1 MQRREPGRSL
11 DAEQDTSAP
20 MPSIPETDDSL
31 ITIRLHRWA
40 VLAVGVMLTL
50 ALGFVIS
57 YSILR
62 LRSVAATSAAD
73 DAPLV
78 TQVDT
83 RPATPATA
91 GGDKR
96 TQNSFEV
103 PAMYQVQPAS
113 AEEMFS
119 EFICS
124 CCGQLVAEC
133 SCGMAVESRAFIN
146 GMNAV
151 GTNRLDMYLAYADT
165 YGLDTF
171 VSWEAQ
177 HVVKQYKLANA
188 PPERPQILLD
198 VHEIDLGNVSATGSQ
213 VKTGLTITN
222 AGQKDLVVESLSTS
236 CGCTTVALVSGGQ
249 EGPTFGAGT
258 PPEDWTATI
267 EPGGSAE
274 LRIYFDPS
282 FHPDA
287 RGPMMRQVHIS
298 TNDPVDPRT
307 KVTIKLNQVD

>member
-1 MQRREPGRSL
+1 MQSREPGRSL
-11 DAEQDTSAP
+11 EAEQDTSAA
-20 MPSIPETDDSL
+20 MPSIPETDDGL
-31 ITIRLHRWA
+31 ITIRLHKWA
-40 VLAVGVMLTL
+40 VLVMGVMLTL
-50 ALGFVIS
+50 ALSFVIS

-62 LRSVAATSAAD
+62 LRSVAATSAAG
-73 DAPLV
+73 DASLV

-83 RPATPATA
+83 RPAPSTA
-91 GGDKR
+91 LADDKSK
-96 TQNSFEV
+96 QNSFDV

-133 SCGMAVESRAFIN
+133 SCGMAVERRAFVN

-151 GTNRLDMYLAYADT
+151 GGNRLDMYLAYADT

-188 PPERPQILLD
+188 PSERPQIALD
-198 VHEIDLGNVSATGSQ
+198 VQEIDLGDVSVSGSQ
-213 VKTGLTITN
+213 VETGVTITN
-222 AGQKDLVVESLSTS
+222 TGQKDLVVESLSTS
-236 CGCTTVALVSGGQ
+236 CGCTTAALVSGGQ
-249 EGPTFGAGT
+249 EGPTFGAGI
-258 PPEDWTATI
+258 PSADWTATI

-287 RGPMMRQVHIS
+287 RGPMMRQVQIS
-298 TNDPVDPRT
+298 TNDPVDPQI
-307 KVTIKLNQVD
+307 KVSIKLNQVD